1 LQTKTNTGS
10 SGEQPPVRM
19 PTVTSSGTK
28 FNDPDALEQLHQ
40 RSTNAAA
47 DHSHNA
53 SSAIQVKSE
62 PSYSTMDIS
71 AKKSQE
77 HDVRVVEPTQLL
89 PSSSNTI
96 SQETENTPV
105 YTQGFYN
112 QQQQHIH
119 FPSPYEISG
128 GNFNPFLG
136 TITGSLSSLR
146 PQDVEMFQDPL
157 NRDIGRDASNS
168 QLPDSDAGIRRFTL
182 YLSSCYHICTLFI
195 RFTLFER

>member
-1 LQTKTNTGS
+1 MQTNPKTGS
-10 SGEQPPVRM
+10 SGKQHHVRI
-19 PTVTSSGTK
+19 P
-28 FNDPDALEQLHQ
+28 L
-40 RSTNAAA
+40 
-47 DHSHNA
+47 
-53 SSAIQVKSE
+53 
-62 PSYSTMDIS
+62 
-71 AKKSQE
+71 
-77 HDVRVVEPTQLL
+77 
-89 PSSSNTI
+89 SSSNAVI
-96 SQETENTPV
+96 QETGRSSVHMRGLNK
-105 YTQGFYN
+105 
-112 QQQQHIH
+112 QQQHHIH
-119 FPSPYEISG
+119 FPSTYGSSG